1 VGFGGSIRKHVIG
14 VAAVLLA
21 AVLGGPAFAADLP
34 AAPQVYAPPPAP
46 PPPRFSWTGCYLG
59 IDGGGAIGRAQSVAA
74 TSPRGVDIGL
84 PITNPF
90 NLSGGVFGGEVG
102 CNYQISAVVVGVAN
116 DFSWTNLS
124 GSGPDIP
131 PFAVGATNTVS
142 ESWLDTLRG
151 RVGFAWDRVLIY
163 GTGGAAFANVGINV
177 CGVAGICVSDS
188 QVRTGWTAGAG
199 VEWAAWSTPGGNLTF
214 KIEYLHVDLGNS
226 QLINPPVVIGTAT
239 FDGRN
244 VRLTDD
250 ILRGGVNWKFDWW

>member
-1 VGFGGSIRKHVIG
+1 MRKHVFG
-14 VAAVLLA
+14 TAAVLVAAVA
-21 AVLGGPAFAADLP
+21 GGPVFAADLP
-34 AAPQVYAPPPAP
+34 AAPQVYAPQPAPPP

-59 IDGGGAIGRAQSVAA
+59 IDGGGGFGRAQPVAA
-74 TSPRGVDIGL
+74 SSLRNDVTGL

-102 CNYQISAVVVGVAN
+102 CNYQISAAVIGVAN

-131 PFAVGATNTVS
+131 PFTAGATNTVN
-142 ESWLDTLRG
+142 ESWLDTVRG

-163 GTGGAAFANVGINV
+163 GTGGAAFARVGINV
-177 CGVAGICVSDS
+177 CGATMLCVSDS
-188 QVRTGWTAGAG
+188 QVRTGWAAGAG
-199 VEWAAWSTPGGNLTF
+199 VEWAAWSVPGGNLTF
-214 KIEYLHVDLGNS
+214 KIEYLHVDLGNDV
-226 QLINPPVVIGTAT
+226 LINPPVMIGTT
-239 FDGRN
+239 VFNSRN

>member
-1 VGFGGSIRKHVIG
+1 MRKHVFG
-14 VAAVLLA
+14 TVVVLVAAVA
-21 AVLGGPAFAADLP
+21 GGPAFAADLP
-34 AAPQVYAPPPAP
+34 ASPPIYAPQPVPS

-59 IDGGGAIGRAQSVAA
+59 IDGGGAWGRAQSVAA
-74 TSPRGVDIGL
+74 TSPRGVNIGL

-116 DFSWTNLS
+116 DFAWTNMS
-124 GSGPDIP
+124 GRGSDIP
-131 PFAVGATNTVS
+131 PFATGATNTVS
-142 ESWLDTLRG
+142 ESWLDTVRG

-177 CGVAGICVSDS
+177 CSAVMLCVSDS

-199 VEWAAWSTPGGNLTF
+199 AEWAAWPIPGGNLTF
-214 KIEYLHVDLGNS
+214 KIEYLHVDLGNN
-226 QLINPPVVIGTAT
+226 QLINPVVIGAST

-244 VRLTDD
+244 VRLTED
-250 ILRGGVNWKFDWW
+250 IFRGGVNWKFDWW